1 METELYKSRR
11 AEIIGQIL
19 SMKFRHLLPRTVKA
33 RLRMIAR
40 LDAEYKGTDFDS
52 EYTTILEQFGL
63 QR

>member
-1 METELYKSRR
+1 MEKKIYTERR
-11 AEIIGQIL
+11 AEMIGRIDA
-19 SMKFRHLLPRTVKA
+19 MKFRHCFPRTVKA

-40 LDAEYKGTDFDS
+40 IDAEYNGTDFDS